1 MHVEPSVPWH
11 CWLGSRKGI
20 QPVKKQWW
28 GAGVVICLERDADLH
43 MAQPMPLSLASVKSR
58 LVLPFWYRLTWVVAD
73 KNGGVGMNACICCLR
88 FSFFHTKPRDCLGE
102 TSQKRPILCRVV
114 RKTITQLI
122 SQSVPA
128 WHPLH
133 SVLVQSQNLLSRTWR
148 SQCDTAGALANDAVT
163 SLAFHTAR

>member
-1 MHVEPSVPWH
+1 MHVEPSLPWH

-20 QPVKKQWW
+20 QPVKKLS
-28 GAGVVICLERDADLH
+28 GGVLAWLSVWSEMQTCIWPSRCH
-43 MAQPMPLSLASVKSR
+43 CHSLSLASVKSR
-58 LVLPFWYRLTWVVAD
+58 LVLPFWYRLTWVVPD
-73 KNGGVGMNACICCLR
+73 KNGGVCVNACICCLR
-88 FSFFHTKPRDCLGE
+88 FSFFHTKPWDCLGE

-114 RKTITQLI
+114 RKTITQSI

-148 SQCDTAGALANDAVT
+148 S
-163 SLAFHTAR
+163 